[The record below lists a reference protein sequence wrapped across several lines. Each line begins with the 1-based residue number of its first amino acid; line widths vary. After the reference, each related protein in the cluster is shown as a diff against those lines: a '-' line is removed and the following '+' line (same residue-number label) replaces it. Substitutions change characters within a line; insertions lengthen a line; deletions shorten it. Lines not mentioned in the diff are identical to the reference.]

1 MRTRKTTLLWLA
13 VGVGA
18 VALARQAI
26 RKRRGMVLHGKT
38 ALITGGSRG
47 LGLEIAKR
55 LADAGVR
62 VALCARDLEEL
73 KNAEAEL
80 ESRGGEVFI
89 LPADIS
95 DREAVE
101 SIVHSVTERFGG
113 IYILINNAGII
124 GVGPLEDMQVEDF
137 ERAMQVHYYG
147 PLYMTLAV
155 LPGMRRQH
163 SGRIVNIA
171 SIGGKISVPHMLP
184 YCGSK
189 FALVGLSEGLRAELQ
204 KDNIFVT
211 TVCPGLMRTGGEHH
225 TEFKSENG
233 ADKALFTFGA
243 TSPLTSIDAHT
254 AARQIVEA
262 LKFGDA
268 EVILSIQAQAGVLAH
283 GLFPGLFADMSGLA
297 VRFLPQSS
305 RSAHASD
312 PAIAPGILRALTGD
326 AKRASRK

>member
-1 MRTRKTTLLWLA
+1 MKPRNTTLLWLA
-13 VGVGA
+13 AGIGA
-18 VALARQAI
+18 VTLARQAI
-26 RKRRGMVLHGKT
+26 RKRRLFSLQGKT

-47 LGLEIAKR
+47 LGFEIAKQ
-55 LADAGVR
+55 LAAAGVR
-62 VALCARDLEEL
+62 VALCARDLDEL
-73 KNAEAEL
+73 KHAEAEIK
-80 ESRGGEVFI
+80 SRGGEVFI
-89 LPADIS
+89 LPADVS

-113 IYILINNAGII
+113 VDILINNAGIM

-155 LPGMRRQH
+155 LPGMRSRR

-189 FALVGLSEGLRAELQ
+189 FALVGLSGGLRAELQ

-225 TEFKSENG
+225 AEFKTDNA
-233 ADKALFTFGA
+233 ADQALFTFGA
-243 TSPLTSIDAHT
+243 TSP
-254 AARQIVEA
+254 V
-262 LKFGDA
+262 
-268 EVILSIQAQAGVLAH
+268 
-283 GLFPGLFADMSGLA
+283 
-297 VRFLPQSS
+297 VRHQFS
-305 RSAHASD
+305 
-312 PAIAPGILRALTGD
+312 LRL
-326 AKRASRK
+326 